1 MGGCGW
7 VRPRWAAPGTLDAG
21 AEECWKRLGER
32 EAAGGNLGEH
42 VIWEALGV
50 GGAGRQG
57 LVAAR
62 VGVVARAAELSPGRQ
77 RVLRVGPTWDGR
89 LDQQCAKPQ
98 LPSQDP
104 P

>member
-1 MGGCGW
+1 MWLGEATVGCAW
-7 VRPRWAAPGTLDAG
+7 DAG
-21 AEECWKRLGER
+21 CWGWGCWKRLGER
-32 EAAGGNLGEH
+32 EAVGGNLGEH

-57 LVAAR
+57 LVAAG